1 MDFIPV
7 LAIVLVLTTVIACLV
22 TGQRLGEARQNAFQ
36 LEMQAEQMRRQ
47 VPIWLMIRNWH
58 SARSV
63 PSPACAQTNGSF
75 WLTCLMSSRR

>member
-22 TGQRLGEARQNAFQ
+22 TGQRLGEARKNAFQ

-47 VPIWLMIRNWH
+47 VPIWLMIRNWQ
-58 SARSV
+58 AREACLH
-63 PSPACAQTNGSF
+63 PPAHRQTGASG
-75 WLTCLMSSRR
+75 